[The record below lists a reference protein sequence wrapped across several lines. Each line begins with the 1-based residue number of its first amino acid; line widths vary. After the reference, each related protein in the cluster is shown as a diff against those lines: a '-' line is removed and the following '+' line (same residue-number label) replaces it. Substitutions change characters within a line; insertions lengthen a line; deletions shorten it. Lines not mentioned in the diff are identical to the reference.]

1 MDENILNP
9 DYEITVSIH
18 KPIFHI
24 SAVAKMIGIHQQ
36 TLRSYE
42 KQGVIRPARSDGNTR
57 LYSVNEIERL
67 RQMLTLVNDLGV
79 NLVAAEIIL
88 RMREQITSLQNE
100 LDDAKQKIDQILN
113 DQNMDPLK
121 FLYTFNNVSM
131 LEMNGKYNWKPKKQF
146 NYEKLGKT

>member
-1 MDENILNP
+1 
-9 DYEITVSIH
+9 
-18 KPIFHI
+18 
-24 SAVAKMIGIHQQ
+24 MIGIHQQ

-67 RQMLTLVNDLGV
+67 RQMLTLVNELGV

-100 LDDAKQKIDQILN
+100 LDDAKEQINQILN
-113 DQNMDPLK
+113 EE
-121 FLYTFNNVSM
+121 NN
-131 LEMNGKYNWKPKKQF
+131 
-146 NYEKLGKT
+146 

>member
-1 MDENILNP
+1 MNENLLNP

-67 RQMLTLVNDLGV
+67 RQMLTLVNELGV

-88 RMREQITSLQNE
+88 RMREQITSLQNQ
-100 LDDAKQKIDQILN
+100 LDDAKDQINQILN
-113 DQNMDPLK
+113 EE
-121 FLYTFNNVSM
+121 NN
-131 LEMNGKYNWKPKKQF
+131 
-146 NYEKLGKT
+146 

>member
-1 MDENILNP
+1 MDEKILNP

-67 RQMLTLVNDLGV
+67 RQMLTLVNDMGV
-79 NLVAAEIIL
+79 NLFAA
-88 RMREQITSLQNE
+88 
-100 LDDAKQKIDQILN
+100 
-113 DQNMDPLK
+113 
-121 FLYTFNNVSM
+121 
-131 LEMNGKYNWKPKKQF
+131 
-146 NYEKLGKT
+146 

>member
-1 MDENILNP
+1 MDDNLLNS

-42 KQGVIRPARSDGNTR
+42 KHGVIRPARSDGNTR

-67 RQMLTLVNDLGV
+67 RQMLTLVNELGV

-100 LDDAKQKIDQILN
+100 LDDAKEQINQILN
-113 DQNMDPLK
+113 EE
-121 FLYTFNNVSM
+121 NN
-131 LEMNGKYNWKPKKQF
+131 
-146 NYEKLGKT
+146 

>member
-88 RMREQITSLQNE
+88 RMREQITSLQKE
-100 LDDAKQKIDQILN
+100 LDDANQKIDQILN
-113 DQNMDPLK
+113 DQNIQG
-121 FLYTFNNVSM
+121 V
-131 LEMNGKYNWKPKKQF
+131 
-146 NYEKLGKT
+146 

>member
-88 RMREQITSLQNE
+88 RMREQITSLQNG

-113 DQNMDPLK
+113 DQNIQG
-121 FLYTFNNVSM
+121 V
-131 LEMNGKYNWKPKKQF
+131 
-146 NYEKLGKT
+146 

>member
-24 SAVAKMIGIHQQ
+24 SAAAKMIGIHQQ

-100 LDDAKQKIDQILN
+100 LDDAKQKIDQMLN
-113 DQNMDPLK
+113 DQNIQG
-121 FLYTFNNVSM
+121 V
-131 LEMNGKYNWKPKKQF
+131 
-146 NYEKLGKT
+146 